1 MRAWPGLLGVWL
13 TGDVLWEFVEGVRIP
28 GRGAVRRAGSGPAGP
43 PCTRTQSHTGAENP
57 SAECRERPGSHLAL
71 ALATSPSLSVLICEL
86 GTAWLPPPRPC
97 PAPPVPW
104 ASWWRVVGLRSAF
117 ARCHCEADCPAL
129 SLQVTTMSVRV
140 RFLSSGDAGT
150 VGVMGRSASFAG
162 FSSAQSRRI
171 A

>member
-1 MRAWPGLLGVWL
+1 MAAP
-13 TGDVLWEFVEGVRIP
+13 
-28 GRGAVRRAGSGPAGP
+28 
-43 PCTRTQSHTGAENP
+43 
-57 SAECRERPGSHLAL
+57 
-71 ALATSPSLSVLICEL
+71 
-86 GTAWLPPPRPC
+86 LPPPRPAG
-97 PAPPVPW
+97 PLGVLVG
-104 ASWWRVVGLRSAF
+104 VVGLRSAF